1 MVQTVGE
8 RYRPPWQP
16 RITSLGHAVADRVV
30 MTMDECMSYFGYTSG
45 IIKAMAQASK
55 ISGKHWW
62 CDPRKRYSVQEMTED
77 YEAGAL
83 ALSCEAIQ
91 KCLDA
96 YPIEKIGTF
105 IYASCTKQLD
115 LTPGMAFKIAGAL
128 GMRSNVRMDEPTGLG
143 CQGAL
148 PSLETGYAHLM
159 TFGEPVLLVAC
170 EICSA
175 TFFDAPQGDVG
186 NSLATLLFSDGASA
200 ALLDF
205 SDNPAFPAI
214 IGFDRYFSKD
224 GERLLGYDIK
234 DGRKK
239 VRLSKDVRTQVP
251 PMVAQ
256 TIQSLLK
263 RHSLTTE
270 DISNWCLHNGGA
282 AILDEI
288 ALELGL
294 DSQQAFR
301 YSWETLSEYGNLSSA
316 TVGLVAE
323 KMHGDPTNRHGW
335 CVAAAMGAGAGVGAA
350 LLRYD

>member
-1 MVQTVGE
+1 MTDTM
-8 RYRPPWQP
+8 P
-16 RITSLGHAVADRVV
+16 RIISLGHAVADNVV
-30 MTMDECMSYFGYTSG
+30 MSIEEAVEYFGYTSG
-45 IIKAMAQASK
+45 VVKGLARNTKVA
-55 ISGKHWW
+55 GKHWW
-62 CDPRKRYSVQEMTED
+62 CDPRTRYSIQQMTED

-83 ALSCEAIQ
+83 ALSCKAIDA
-91 KCLDA
+91 CLQG
-96 YPIEKIGTF
+96 YPVKKIGTV

-128 GMRSNVRMDEPTGLG
+128 GMRPDVRMDEPTGLG

-148 PSLETGYAHLM
+148 PSLETAYAHLV

-175 TFFDAPQGDVG
+175 TFFDAPQEDIG
-186 NSLATLLFSDGASA
+186 NTISNLIFSDGASA

-205 SDNPAFPAI
+205 SDNPGLPAI
-214 IGFDRYFSKD
+214 IGFDRYFSKE

-256 TIQSLLK
+256 TVQRLLK

-288 ALELGL
+288 ALEVGL
-294 DSQQAFR
+294 DSQEAFR

-316 TVGLVAE
+316 TVGVVAE
-323 KMHGDPTNRHGW
+323 KMHADPANRHGYL
-335 CVAAAMGAGAGVGAA
+335 VGAAMGAGAGVGAV
-350 LLRYD
+350 LCRYG